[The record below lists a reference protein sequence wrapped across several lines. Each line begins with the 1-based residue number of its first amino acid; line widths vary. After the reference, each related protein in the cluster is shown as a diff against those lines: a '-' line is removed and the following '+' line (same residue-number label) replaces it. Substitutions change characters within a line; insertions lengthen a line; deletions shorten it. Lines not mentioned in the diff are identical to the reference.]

1 MAAGHDVIRGSGPN
15 QGGALFPRVALG
27 GFSQSNG
34 AAVSHHVVITP
45 AVRERYT

>member
-27 GFSQSNG
+27 GFS
-34 AAVSHHVVITP
+34 
-45 AVRERYT
+45 